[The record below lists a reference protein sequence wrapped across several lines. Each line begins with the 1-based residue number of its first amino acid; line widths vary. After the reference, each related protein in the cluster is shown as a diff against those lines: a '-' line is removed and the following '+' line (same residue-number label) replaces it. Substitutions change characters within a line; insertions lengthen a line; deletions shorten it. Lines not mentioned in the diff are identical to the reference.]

1 MNRPLRIAQ
10 VAPPLEPVPPRGYG
24 GTERIVAALVD
35 ELTRRGHE
43 VTTFASGDS
52 TVAGRRVATVDRA
65 LRPAG
70 VRGDWA
76 PWFYS
81 TIRTVL
87 DRVDDFDVIHS
98 HLEWASPVL
107 ALASRVPVVSTFHGR
122 LDLPWAARLL
132 QDLPGAVAIS
142 GSQAATHPEVRWA
155 AMIHNG
161 LPLAGAPFHVER
173 DDALVFV
180 GRIAPEKGII
190 DAIEVARQTGR
201 PLRVIAKRPV
211 VSAEVEY
218 FENVFLPAVRGSG
231 SLVEDLGELS
241 GPERDDVVAASHA
254 LIMPGTWPE
263 PFGLAAIEALACGT
277 PVLTRRVGALPE
289 IVRDGIDGFF
299 GDDVD
304 HLAFLV
310 DRVAGL
316 DRSAIRASVL
326 ERFSAERMTDDY
338 EALYRRTVA
347 GVEERAPVRVPIAV
361 GPGRTTSFE
370 DRPDAAIDE
379 DGMPPLRDMGR
390 RAARIEVQGR
400 S

>member
-52 TVAGRRVATVDRA
+52 TVAGRRVTTVERA

-70 VRGDWA
+70 VRGDWS
-76 PWFYS
+76 PWFFS

-87 DRVDDFDVIHS
+87 DHADDFDVIHS

-122 LDLPWAARLL
+122 LDVPWAERLL
-132 QDLPGAVAIS
+132 EHLPGLVAIS
-142 GSQAATHPEVRWA
+142 RSQAATHPTVRWA
-155 AMIHNG
+155 ATIHNG
-161 LPLAGAPFHVER
+161 LPLANAPFHVER

-180 GRIAPEKGII
+180 GRIAPEKGIL
-190 DAIEVARQTGR
+190 DAIAVARLTER

-211 VSAEVEY
+211 VTSEVEY
-218 FENVFLPAVRGSG
+218 FDEVFLPALRATG

-241 GPERDDVVAASHA
+241 GAERDDVVASSHA

-299 GDDVD
+299 GDDVE

-310 DRVAGL
+310 DRVVGL
-316 DRSAIRASVL
+316 DRHAIRASVI
-326 ERFSAERMTDDY
+326 ERFSAEGMTDAY
-338 EALYRRTVA
+338 EALYRRTLIEVD
-347 GVEERAPVRVPIAV
+347 ERAPVRVPIAV
-361 GPGRTTSFE
+361 GPGRAVTF
-370 DRPDAAIDE
+370 DDAPDAERGE
-379 DGMPPLRDMGR
+379 DGLPPLRDMGR
-390 RAARIEVQGR
+390 RAARIELQGR